1 MKKKSFFIF
10 HNRKALRTDM
20 SDRNLEFWTT
30 SPNVFLVATTTNNL
44 SNMPGK
50 IVGIIAYKKIGPNT
64 AELSRLTV
72 DMDYRRMKIGQR
84 LIQSL
89 IDLAQEN
96 GFEEI
101 YLETSAP
108 YGFHSV
114 RDAVCLYEK
123 MNFQHL
129 RTFKFGW
136 PSSIF
141 AWLTSLRVM
150 SYIYRIQ

>member
-1 MKKKSFFIF
+1 
-10 HNRKALRTDM
+10 M

-44 SNMPGK
+44 PNMPGK

-72 DMDYRRMKIGQR
+72 DMDYRRMKIGQK
-84 LIQSL
+84 LIQAL
-89 IDLAQEN
+89 IDLAKEN

-136 PSSIF
+136 PTSIF